1 MPPQLNP
8 FMENTNYYIFG
19 ASGHGKVVADCLQ
32 STQQVITGIIDD
44 APKPSHWKGIPI
56 LLSTDISSIKKPFF
70 TLLAIGNNITRKAIA
85 NRYSDFIYGQAI
97 HQSAQV
103 VDTVSIGEGTVV
115 FAQAVINADAVIG
128 KHVIIN
134 TGAIVEHDCV
144 LEDYVH
150 VSPNAVLAGNVT
162 VGEGTHIGASA
173 VVIPGVTIGKWCT
186 IGAGTVVIRDV
197 PDGVTVVGNPGRI
210 L

>member
-1 MPPQLNP
+1 
-8 FMENTNYYIFG
+8 MENTNYYIFG

-32 STQQVITGIIDD
+32 SMQHVIVGIIDD
-44 APKPSHWKGIPI
+44 APKPSHWEGIPI
-56 LLSTDISSIKKPFF
+56 LSSTEIQLLPKSSFL
-70 TLLAIGNNITRKAIA
+70 LLAVGNNTTRKAIA
-85 NRYSDFIYGQAI
+85 LRYSDWVYGQAI
-97 HQSAQV
+97 HRSAQV
-103 VDTVSIGEGTVV
+103 VPSVRMGEGTVV
-115 FAQAVINADAVIG
+115 FAQAVIHADARVG

-144 LEDYVH
+144 LDDYVH
-150 VSPNAVLAGNVT
+150 VSPNAVLAGNVS

-173 VVIPGVTIGKWCT
+173 VVIPGISIGKWCT